1 MEEVKRESEWY
12 DNPNFL
18 TSIILGVIIVII
30 ILSQAFAVKN
40 NIGTLNIL
48 RSLFNHNSTYVIA
61 LVYFALIKFKV
72 GKKYFN
78 FINVFYIFM
87 YVLIVLASF
96 LTIFQS
102 FGIFSLTN
110 LLLNLVLLFFMI
122 YTFLGSSRYWKE
134 FNLDQI
140 PFDEV
145 SNEWYFYSIC
155 ILSFVILLANLI
167 GATNFDS
174 VILSL
179 FDAIY
184 IILFGRYIYLYKE
197 YEDHKKSLAQIKKK
211 QTKKVKK
218 NEK

>member
-155 ILSFVILLANLI
+155 ILSFVVLLANLI

>member
-30 ILSQAFAVKN
+30 VLSQAFAVKN

-155 ILSFVILLANLI
+155 ILSFVVLLANLI